1 MVSLLSKAN
10 GRIFLAV
17 VTYVGL
23 MVGGVMLGNWLFS
36 SFRIDTSTVPIAP
49 MLWVLIPIFIIYFIS
64 SALPFVPSAEIG
76 FGLLII
82 FGGIIAPFVFV
93 TSALAF
99 ITAFLIGRFVSI
111 RRMAHLLEYFG
122 LERAPAFLRRLRKLS
137 GKERLAFL
145 TQQSPTKLGPLMLKY
160 RYLAIV
166 ILMNIPGNALIG
178 GGGGIAFTAGVS
190 GLFTPVG
197 FAISA
202 SLAVLPYPLFFFLA
216 WVFGY

>member
-1 MVSLLSKAN
+1 MYSWLDKIN
-10 GRIFLAV
+10 GRLVMAV
-17 VTYVGL
+17 LSYIGL

-82 FGGIIAPFVFV
+82 FGGVIAPFVFV
-93 TSALAF
+93 TSAAAF
-99 ITAFLIGRFVSI
+99 FSAFLIGRFVSI
-111 RRMAHLLEYFG
+111 RRLARLLEYFG
-122 LERAPAFLRRLRKLS
+122 LERAPVFLRQLRKLS

-145 TQQSPTKLGPLMLKY
+145 MQQSPTKLGPLMLKY

-197 FAISA
+197 FAIST

-216 WVFGY
+216 WCFGF